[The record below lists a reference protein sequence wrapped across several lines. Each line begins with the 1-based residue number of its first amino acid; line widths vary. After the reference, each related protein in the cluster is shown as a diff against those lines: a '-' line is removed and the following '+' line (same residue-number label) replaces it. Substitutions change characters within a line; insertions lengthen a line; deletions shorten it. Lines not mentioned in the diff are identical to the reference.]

1 MILDDTKLPKHRVI
15 NRKEAMIMIKQTDV
29 SKVRKEVFNNIGKRV
44 KIKANKGRHKIDITE
59 GIISETYPSI
69 FLVKLDETAND
80 SVKTMTFSYTDV
92 LTKDVQL
99 MLCP

>member
-1 MILDDTKLPKHRVI
+1 
-15 NRKEAMIMIKQTDV
+15 MIKQADV
-29 SKVRKEVFNNIGKRV
+29 SRVRREVVNNIGRRV

-69 FLVKLDETAND
+69 CLITIDDGNSD

-92 LTKDVQL
+92 LTKDVQM
-99 MLCP
+99 MLCS